1 MRKHL
6 AILLCLVLALS
17 VLTACG
23 GKSEPAA
30 EEAPA
35 ASVTEAAPAPEAA
48 APAGDASGEMG
59 EASGEASGEAPEM
72 KKEPA
77 DPKGY
82 SADFAGYQQY
92 VLAAIEVLEAESGFD
107 LSSFKELV
115 TAAADENA
123 DVFANMQG
131 QNTIVSYA
139 DFVAAN
145 G

>member
-1 MRKHL
+1 MRKYL

-23 GKSEPAA
+23 GKSEPAT

-92 VLAAIEVLEAESGFD
+92 VLAAIEGLEAESGFD

-115 TAAADENA
+115 TKAADENA

-145 G
+145 D